1 VLPRLL
7 SSTLLMA
14 LLCGTACTVAVPQAN
29 AHTPD
34 IGASQAD
41 LIATLVPAVV
51 SITAISYQSGPT
63 DHSTTVAKQTAA
75 ALTKKSLI
83 GSGFI
88 VEPSGY
94 IVTNRHV
101 VEGGNAFFVTL
112 ADGRRLRAQ
121 LIAKAVDVDV
131 AVIKIH
137 DDKPFPV
144 VKIGD
149 SDTVRQGDPVI
160 AIGNP
165 LGFSSSVST
174 GVISALDRD
183 IRSSIYDDYM
193 QTDAAINHGNSGG
206 PLFNA
211 AGEVIGITSDIYAT
225 SDNGGSIGI
234 GFAIP
239 SNDAKFVVWQL
250 LDYHRIEPGYLGVNV
265 QQVTP
270 ELASSLGMEEPW
282 GSLVSSDQPGSP
294 AEQAGIRVGDVIRS
308 FDGKD
313 QHNIRGLMRIIGQTP
328 AGKTVSIGMVRDG
341 KPVTVQATLQLSPE
355 NAKFAKAEA
364 APPAPPPPPKAVDL
378 GLKLAQIS
386 PALRGKFKIAAAFT
400 GLVVTEVAADTTAAE
415 HGIKPG
421 DVIVMIN
428 DAATPSIEA
437 FRKTVDQ
444 VRGEKRAFAR
454 ALVESDGNLKWVPL
468 HVEQL

>member
-1 VLPRLL
+1 MLPRLV
-7 SSTLLMA
+7 SSMLIMA
-14 LLCGTACTVAVPQAN
+14 LLCGTACSVSVAP
-29 AHTPD
+29 AHARAPD
-34 IGASQAD
+34 TGVSQAD
-41 LIATLVPAVV
+41 LIASLVPAVV
-51 SITAISYQSGPT
+51 SITAISYQSAPT
-63 DHSTTVAKQTAA
+63 DRGTTVAKQTAA
-75 ALTKKSLI
+75 TLTKKSLI

-101 VEGGNAFFVTL
+101 VDGGNAFFVTL

-131 AVIKIH
+131 AVIKVH

-149 SDTVRQGDPVI
+149 SDQVRQGDPVI

-165 LGFSSSVST
+165 LGFSSSVTT

-183 IRSSIYDDYM
+183 IRSSVYDDYI

-239 SNDAKFVVWQL
+239 SNDATFVVGQL

-294 AEQAGIRVGDVIRS
+294 AEQAGIRAGDVIRS

-313 QHNIRGLMRIIGQTP
+313 EHNIRGLMRVIAQTQ
-328 AGKTVSIGMVRDG
+328 AGKTVSIGILRNG
-341 KPVTVQATLQLSPE
+341 APVTVQATLQLSPE
-355 NAKFAKAEA
+355 NAKYAQAQP
-364 APPAPPPPPKAVDL
+364 APPAPPAPPKAVDL
-378 GLKLAQIS
+378 GLKLSPIS
-386 PALRGKFKIAAAFT
+386 PGLRGKFKIGAAFN
-400 GLVVTEVAADTTAAE
+400 GLVVTEVAADTTSAE

-421 DVIVMIN
+421 DVIVML
-428 DAATPSIEA
+428 DDTPTPSLDA

-444 VRGEKRAFAR
+444 VRGKQRPFAR

-468 HVEQL
+468 RVEQL